1 MSRIGREPIAVPAG
15 VNVTIA
21 DGNVVAFSNSYG
33 YACGNHDGFSTNS

>member
-21 DGNVVAFSNSYG
+21 DGNVVAVCNGNG
-33 YACGNHDGFSTNS
+33 YALGNYDRLSTNS